1 MAGEL
6 IDVYTA
12 GDTVPDLKR
21 TAPAAKVPGGD
32 LTGFTV
38 RLRIKRPNADPLQK
52 EITTTPNADGEID
65 DPTGLGFFFRFVS
78 TDLVAGKLQDAEIEY
93 DDGSGGISTETG
105 LVFTVAE
112 ALG

>member
-6 IDVYTA
+6 IDKYTA
-12 GDTVPDLKR
+12 GDTVPDLER
-21 TAPAAKVPGGD
+21 TAPSSKVPGGD
-32 LTGFTV
+32 LTGHTV
-38 RLRIKRPNADPLQK
+38 RLRIKRPNVDPLEL
-52 EITTTPNADGEID
+52 EITTTLGASGHID
-65 DPTGLGFFFRFVS
+65 DPTDLKFFFRFVAA
-78 TDLVAGKLQDAEIEY
+78 DLVAGKLQEAEIEY